1 LDSYISF
8 TANGILDLSE
18 KNLYIRNNRFVGK
31 AGSAIKKLGIMS
43 RGDIEEFTGKKI
55 FLDLNVKV
63 SKDWRDNEAELKNFN
78 YEA

>member
-1 LDSYISF
+1 
-8 TANGILDLSE
+8 
-18 KNLYIRNNRFVGK
+18 
-31 AGSAIKKLGIMS
+31 MS

-63 SKDWRDNEAELKNFN
+63 SKDWRDNDAELKNFN